1 MPPSARIRWGLGGT
15 RRKVDAGVGGRKV
28 GDMTHRVLICV
39 LMSLLPAVGG
49 AEEAASPRRDEVPF
63 GAVVA
68 PAAMPDGATALYGWA
83 GAPEVGA
90 GFRQG
95 LFGFELEAR
104 ARFNWFQ
111 VSGVLEVVGRKQVWT
126 RGPLEVAPTLGLGLV
141 LNSGATGLDEDNFSG
156 VLLRIAPGAVATYQ
170 LAEPL
175 ALLGQVDLPFDL
187 GLSPTGAR
195 RFQALAGGGAEV
207 YVGSDLTLSAVGQL
221 GVETFKEE
229 HGVSHTRLGWALRVG
244 LGVRLF

>member
-1 MPPSARIRWGLGGT
+1 MGVL
-15 RRKVDAGVGGRKV
+15 AG
-28 GDMTHRVLICV
+28 
-39 LMSLLPAVGG
+39 LLPVVAEAQEG
-49 AEEAASPRRDEVPF
+49 AAPRREEPVI

-68 PAAMPDGATALYGWA
+68 PAALPDGATALYGYA

-95 LFGFELEAR
+95 IVGFEFEAR

-111 VSGVLEVVGRKQVWT
+111 VSGVLEVVGRRQVWT
-126 RGPLEVAPTLGLGLV
+126 RGPLAVAPTLGLGLV

-156 VLLRIAPGAVATYQ
+156 VLLRLSPGVVASYAVTET
-170 LAEPL
+170 LSVV
-175 ALLGQVDLPFDL
+175 GQVDLPFDL

-195 RFQALAGGGAEV
+195 RFQALGGGGAEV
-207 YVGSDLTLSAVGQL
+207 YVGNDLTLSAVGQL
-221 GVETFKEE
+221 GVETFKEPR
-229 HGVSHTRLGWALRVG
+229 GVADTRLGWALRVG

>member
-1 MPPSARIRWGLGGT
+1 ML
-15 RRKVDAGVGGRKV
+15 VLAG
-28 GDMTHRVLICV
+28 
-39 LMSLLPAVGG
+39 LLPLVVQAQEG
-49 AEEAASPRRDEVPF
+49 AAPRREEPAF

-68 PAAMPDGATALYGWA
+68 PAALPDGATALYGYA

-95 LFGFELEAR
+95 IVGFELEAR

-111 VSGVLEVVGRKQVWT
+111 VSGVLEVVGRRQVWT
-126 RGPLEVAPTLGLGLV
+126 RGPLAVAPSLGLGLV

-156 VLLRIAPGAVATYQ
+156 VLLRLSPGVVASYALTETLAAV
-170 LAEPL
+170 
-175 ALLGQVDLPFDL
+175 GQVDLPFDL

-221 GVETFKEE
+221 GVETFKEQR
-229 HGVSHTRLGWALRVG
+229 GVANTRLGWALRVG

>member
-1 MPPSARIRWGLGGT
+1 
-15 RRKVDAGVGGRKV
+15 
-28 GDMTHRVLICV
+28 MTHRVLGRV
-39 LMSLLPAVGG
+39 LAGLLPVVG
-49 AEEAASPRRDEVPF
+49 EAAEGAAPRRDEEVF

-68 PAAMPDGATALYGWA
+68 PAALPDGATALYGYA

-95 LFGFELEAR
+95 IAGFELEAC

-111 VSGVLEVVGRKQVWT
+111 VSGVLEVVGRRQVWT
-126 RGPLEVAPTLGLGLV
+126 RGPLAVAPTLGLGLV
-141 LNSGATGLDEDNFSG
+141 LNSGATGLDEANFSG
-156 VLLRIAPGAVATYQ
+156 VLLRLSPGVVASYTLTETLAVV
-170 LAEPL
+170 
-175 ALLGQVDLPFDL
+175 GQVDLPFDL

-195 RFQALAGGGAEV
+195 RFQALGGGGAEV

-221 GVETFKEE
+221 GVEAFQEQR
-229 HGVSHTRLGWALRVG
+229 GVADTRLGWALRVG

>member
-1 MPPSARIRWGLGGT
+1 
-15 RRKVDAGVGGRKV
+15 
-28 GDMTHRVLICV
+28 MTHRVLIGV
-39 LMSLLPAVGG
+39 LAGLLPAVGAAAEG
-49 AEEAASPRRDEVPF
+49 AAPRREELPF

-68 PAAMPDGATALYGWA
+68 PAALPDGATALYGYA

-95 LFGFELEAR
+95 IVGFELEAR

-111 VSGVLEVVGRKQVWT
+111 VSGVLEVVGRRQVWT
-126 RGPLEVAPTLGLGLV
+126 RGPLAVAPSLGLGLV

-156 VLLRIAPGAVATYQ
+156 VLLRLSPGAVASYR

-175 ALLGQVDLPFDL
+175 ALVGQVDLPFDL

-221 GVETFKEE
+221 GVETFKEQR
-229 HGVSHTRLGWALRVG
+229 GVADTRLGWALRVG

>member
-1 MPPSARIRWGLGGT
+1 MGVL
-15 RRKVDAGVGGRKV
+15 AG
-28 GDMTHRVLICV
+28 
-39 LMSLLPAVGG
+39 LLPVVAEAQEG
-49 AEEAASPRRDEVPF
+49 AAPRREEPAI

-68 PAAMPDGATALYGWA
+68 PAALPDGATALYGYA

-95 LFGFELEAR
+95 IVGFELEAR

-111 VSGVLEVVGRKQVWT
+111 VSGVLEVVGRRQVWT
-126 RGPLEVAPTLGLGLV
+126 RGPLAVAPTLGLGLV
-141 LNSGATGLDEDNFSG
+141 LNSGATGLDEGNFSG
-156 VLLRIAPGAVATYQ
+156 VLLRLSPGVVASYAVTET
-170 LAEPL
+170 LSVV
-175 ALLGQVDLPFDL
+175 GQVDLPFDL

-195 RFQALAGGGAEV
+195 RFQALGGGGAEV

-221 GVETFKEE
+221 GVETFKEPR
-229 HGVSHTRLGWALRVG
+229 GVADTRLGWALRVG